1 MITVTHCRKNR
12 ISVKPDLQLA
22 ILKQIK
28 QKTLHSLE
36 KVQKKPT
43 AFFKKSPN
51 HHNTSSLISIIQSWI
66 TKLRKEKNKQT
77 NKKAWITGYREK
89 ESLQMILRWRQ
100 KKKKRLRQSWYNRNF
115 KVKQNHN

>member
-1 MITVTHCRKNR
+1 MITVNHCRKNR

-36 KVQKKPT
+36 KVQKKKTT

-51 HHNTSSLISIIQSWI
+51 NYNTSSLISIIQS
-66 TKLRKEKNKQT
+66 
-77 NKKAWITGYREK
+77 
-89 ESLQMILRWRQ
+89 
-100 KKKKRLRQSWYNRNF
+100 
-115 KVKQNHN
+115 